1 MQMQILGNPNL
12 SQNSVTETQT
22 GFFFFFEQAKAP
34 KGATYF
40 IQLKEIE
47 QSVLHR
53 SAKDGKKRCINYEGE
68 LKKGS

>member
-1 MQMQILGNPNL
+1 MCVCAGE
-12 SQNSVTETQT
+12 V
-22 GFFFFFEQAKAP
+22 FFFEQAKAP

-53 SAKDGKKRCINYEGE
+53 PAKDGKKRSRNYE
-68 LKKGS
+68 